1 MIFTIIL
8 LISLCFS
15 IFYVVKKR
23 KTAGITGFKT
33 ALTSI
38 CFFMI
43 AIVNLFAYWLGFR
56 GIISWF
62 LTIVFLFLGAYF
74 TKYMV
79 PYRTEN

>member
-1 MIFTIIL
+1 MIL
-8 LISLCFS
+8 LISLCSS

-23 KTAGITGFKT
+23 KAAGITGFKT
-33 ALTSI
+33 ALPSI

-43 AIVNLFAYWLGFR
+43 AIMNLLAHWLGFR

-62 LTIVFLFLGAYF
+62 LTIVFLFVGAYF

-79 PYRTEN
+79 PYRTGN